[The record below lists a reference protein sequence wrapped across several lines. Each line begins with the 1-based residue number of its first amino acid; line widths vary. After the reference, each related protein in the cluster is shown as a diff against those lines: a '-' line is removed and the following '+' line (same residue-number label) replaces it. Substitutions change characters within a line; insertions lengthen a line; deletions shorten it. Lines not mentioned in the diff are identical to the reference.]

1 MQETLKYIKVLNWGY
16 GGFAPMTLTPD
27 YKESLE
33 QVKERLGLLDSLNYL
48 SLLDEA
54 TSTKGKAW
62 LDKYSKTGGFDFSLH
77 FMRDREQLLK
87 SLEQDGIKF
96 GEDLEVKKNP
106 IGMFRWAKDGAD
118 KYKADGVWTD
128 EKRKEYK
135 YQLSRL
141 EKALEDRLRQFAAAY
156 DYPLCADEPKQ
167 QPEPQQAAPE
177 PQQGDREAQQ
187 KPEPQ
192 QVTQE
197 QKEELPTLNGT
208 TEEFKIFGR
217 AVEEELMRIEGNGY
231 KWNLTKSLLAYMCGR
246 LYCRDRVIED
256 ESDYSATLS
265 KSKRQLP
272 ANGLKKLFGVDVA
285 NNRNQLKAPPR
296 GYNKIDKLWNLKR

>member
-1 MQETLKYIKVLNWGY
+1 
-16 GGFAPMTLTPD
+16 MTLTPD

-33 QVKERLGLLDSLNYL
+33 QVRERLGLLDSLNYL

-141 EKALEDRLRQFAAAY
+141 EKALEDRLRQFVAAY
-156 DYPLCADEPKQ
+156 DYPLSADEPKQ
-167 QPEPQQAAPE
+167 QSEPQQAAPE
-177 PQQGDREAQQ
+177 PQQGEQEARQRQHKQLGRKRKALKELIVPTDKETIYNRLQQQMEGASNDVAMNILINSIRNKILLKPSYGTFREAFPTITI
-187 KPEPQ
+187 PES
-192 QVTQE
+192 TYYD
-197 QKEELPTLNGT
+197 K
-208 TEEFKIFGR
+208 
-217 AVEEELMRIEGNGY
+217 
-231 KWNLTKSLLAYMCGR
+231 
-246 LYCRDRVIED
+246 
-256 ESDYSATLS
+256 
-265 KSKRQLP
+265 
-272 ANGLKKLFGVDVA
+272 LKKAGI
-285 NNRNQLKAPPR
+285 R
-296 GYNKIDKLWNLKR
+296 